1 MSSAEARRP
10 RRIIQV
16 QVPPQQQPP
25 PPPRVVERFQRALLA
40 ERRLPGPRPTV
51 GAAQPLPATA
61 PAAIAGRAEGAA
73 QAPSAASS
81 STPRPAVTVQ
91 APGFAL
97 PWLSPESRGPDDGAG
112 RSIEVELSDA
122 DEWAQQLVHAIVTLC
137 ERTDPAIEAWSVTL
151 PMEPRMFPSTELHLS
166 LSRHR
171 ISLRFQTQS
180 PEAVRILSLHR
191 ASLPAWLRQSLSRDR
206 DIDIEIT

>member
-10 RRIIQV
+10 RRIIQPQV
-16 QVPPQQQPP
+16 QVLPQQQAP
-25 PPPRVVERFQRALLA
+25 PPPRMVERFQRALLA
-40 ERRLPGPRPTV
+40 ERRLPGLRPTV
-51 GAAQPLPATA
+51 GAAPPLPVAVPVA
-61 PAAIAGRAEGAA
+61 VAGRAEGGAHAA
-73 QAPSAASS
+73 TS
-81 STPRPAVTVQ
+81 STPAVTVQ
-91 APGFAL
+91 APGLAL
-97 PWLSPESRGPDDGAG
+97 PWVSPESHGPADGTG
-112 RSIEVELSDA
+112 QPIEVELSDA

-151 PMEPRMFPSTELHLS
+151 PMEPKMFPSTELHLS

-180 PEAVRILSLHR
+180 PEALRILSLHR